1 MIYDPQEQRLAVLED
16 LLCKL
21 AREDWHGVADCAMD
35 LRDIDAFIAGR
46 TGKEHP

>member
-1 MIYDPQEQRLAVLED
+1 MTYSPEDHRTAIIDD
-16 LLCKL
+16 LLNKL